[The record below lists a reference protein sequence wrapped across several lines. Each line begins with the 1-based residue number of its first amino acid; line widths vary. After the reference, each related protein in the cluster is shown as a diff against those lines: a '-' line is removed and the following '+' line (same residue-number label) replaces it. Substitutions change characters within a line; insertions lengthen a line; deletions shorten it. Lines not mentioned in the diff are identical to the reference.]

1 MLVLVI
7 PQTYTSVLFVFNLRL
22 NIIPAVIRIF
32 SNKLGVWRSQVIQ
45 YFLACQCPGRNW
57 GWSCHGLLHAMPSKL
72 GNALPL
78 FINFI
83 IQECQVEV
91 SGHIRYFT

>member
-32 SNKLGVWRSQVIQ
+32 SNKLGV
-45 YFLACQCPGRNW
+45 
-57 GWSCHGLLHAMPSKL
+57 
-72 GNALPL
+72 
-78 FINFI
+78 
-83 IQECQVEV
+83 
-91 SGHIRYFT
+91 